1 MLSRTADAIY
11 WLNRYI
17 ERADSYARF
26 LDVNMQLMLDL
37 PTGEQWLPV
46 VETTG
51 DAELFHSRYNS
62 ADRENVLKFMIS
74 DEDNPS
80 SIWSCVRSARE
91 NTKAA
96 RELLSSE
103 LWIAMNAFYIE
114 MEETVH
120 KLSAIEN
127 QPEFFAW
134 VKEKCALHL
143 GLMDSSVSQTEA
155 WHFGCLG
162 RYMERA
168 DNTSRLLD
176 IKYFYLLPEP
186 SLVGTT
192 VDLLQWQ
199 AVLKSA
205 SALEAFRRTEG
216 SITPAAVADFL
227 ILSPSFPRS
236 IRFCMIQV
244 EKSLRAVSSG
254 DSGLVYR
261 NTAEKRAGAFRSMLD
276 YTDIADIFRAGL
288 HEYLDQIQLRLNETG
303 AAIHELFLVPEE
315 PSEAGAADSK
325 AAIAEQDQQ

>member
-26 LDVNMQLMLDL
+26 LDVNLQLMLDA
-37 PTGEQWLPV
+37 PSGEQWLPV

-51 DAELFHSRYNS
+51 DAELFHSKYKT
-62 ADRENVLKFMIS
+62 ADRESAVKFLIS

-103 LWIAMNAFYIE
+103 LWIAMNQFYIE
-114 MEETVH
+114 LEEKVH
-120 KLSAIEN
+120 SLSAVEH
-127 QPEFFAW
+127 QPEFFGW
-134 VKEKCALHL
+134 VKDRCALHQ

-168 DNTSRLLD
+168 DKTSRLLD

-186 SLVGTT
+186 SLVGTS

-205 SALEAFRRTEG
+205 SGLEAFRRTEG
-216 SITPAAVADFL
+216 SITPAAVANFL
-227 ILSPSFPRS
+227 ILNPAFPRA
-236 IRFCMIQV
+236 IRFCMMQV

-254 DSGLVYR
+254 DPSLSYR
-261 NTAEKRAGAFRSMLD
+261 NAAEKRAGAFRADLD
-276 YTDIADIFRAGL
+276 YTDIADIFRSGL
-288 HEYLDQIQLRLNETG
+288 HEYLDMIQLRLNEIG
-303 AAIHELFLVPEE
+303 ASIQDLFLVPL
-315 PSEAGAADSK
+315 EAPVEQGPAVSMQSQS
-325 AAIAEQDQQ
+325 QDQ